1 MNKISLLLLIIVP
14 IFYSCNIKA
23 DNWIHA
29 RKGNGNVVKETR
41 KVVSFN
47 EIKASTGIDVYI
59 FQGDEEKVVVEADE
73 NLMDCIVT
81 EVKESTLK
89 CYIDCRIRHAS
100 KIKVYVNYK
109 KLNSL
114 DASAGSEIS
123 GETLL
128 KTDLLK
134 LNVDSGSEIKIAVDA
149 KELFCDVSSGAEATI
164 EGTSD
169 YFKGTASSGADI
181 DGKELK
187 VKTCDLNASSAGDI
201 KVTVTEKVIADA
213 SSGSDITYYGN
224 PEIEHVSSSSGGDV
238 TNH

>member
-1 MNKISLLLLIIVP
+1 MNKISLLLLIIIP
-14 IFYSCNIKA
+14 LFYSCNIKA

-41 KVVSFN
+41 KVMSFD
-47 EIKASTGIDVYI
+47 EIKASAGIDVYI

-81 EVKESTLK
+81 EVRESTLK
-89 CYIDCRIRHAS
+89 CYIDCRLRYAS

-114 DASAGSEIS
+114 DASSGSEIS

-128 KTDLLK
+128 KTEVLK
-134 LNVDSGSEIKIAVDA
+134 INVDSGAEIKLAVEA
-149 KELFCDVSSGAEATI
+149 KELFCDVSSGADATI
-164 EGTSD
+164 EGTTD
-169 YFKGTASSGADI
+169 YFKGNASSGAEV
-181 DGKELK
+181 DGKGLK
-187 VKTCDLNASSAGDI
+187 AKTCDLNASSAGDI

-213 SSGSDITYYGN
+213 SSGADITYYGN

>member
-1 MNKISLLLLIIVP
+1 MNKISLLLLIVIP

-29 RKGNGNVVKETR
+29 RKGDGNVVKETR
-41 KVVSFN
+41 KVMPFD
-47 EIKASTGIDVYI
+47 EIKASAGIDVFI
-59 FQGDEEKVVVEADE
+59 FQGDEEKVLVEADE
-73 NLMDCIVT
+73 NLMDCIIT

-89 CYIDCRIRHAS
+89 CYIDCNIRHAS
-100 KIKVYVNYK
+100 KINVYVNYK

-114 DASAGSEIS
+114 SASSGSDIS

-128 KTDLLK
+128 KTDVLK
-134 LNVDSGSEIKIAVDA
+134 INVDSGADIKVAVEA
-149 KELFCDVSSGAEATI
+149 KELFCNVSSGAGATI

-169 YFKGTASSGADI
+169 YFKGIASSGADI
-181 DGKELK
+181 DGKSLT

-201 KVTVTEKVIADA
+201 KVSVTEKVIADA
-213 SSGSDITYYGN
+213 SSGGDISYYGN